1 MNDSLAERDFCS
13 SRRGSFALAQGFP
26 PFATAGP
33 YFLFVTCSLLK
44 TLMLL
49 RGFRKK
55 VGKKLAAYSDATAV
69 VHPTASRVRKRRHG
83 RGTVSGC

>member
-1 MNDSLAERDFCS
+1 MTVWQKGISAQAA
-13 SRRGSFALAQGFP
+13 GALCFGAQGFP
-26 PFATAGP
+26 PFTTAGP

-69 VHPTASRVRKRRHG
+69 VPPTASRDRMRRHG